1 MSSHSLKGWHSGA
14 CVPYQTPPRT
24 HRRTME
30 DAVRTI
36 SVVGTRA
43 QQHNGPGLSSH
54 AVSGMAGGPEHTI
67 PLRIFA
73 DGVGH
78 TKTPD
83 AYTYGRPISFTTV
96 ASGVQFETILTIV
109 KADPCHT

>member
-1 MSSHSLKGWHSGA
+1 
-14 CVPYQTPPRT
+14 
-24 HRRTME
+24 
-30 DAVRTI
+30 VRAFPIRLPHELIGERWKTLSER
-36 SVVGTRA
+36 SVLLAHV
-43 QQHNGPGLSSH
+43 HNNTTVPGLSSH